1 MLGPPDIESRIGLT
15 GGNIFQGEVTP
26 DQMWEGRFAPAP
38 RFPASTCAGRPL
50 IRRGASSRLN
60 GRNAAEAVLADAGVA
75 LGGRLAAPASEARP
89 RLDPWRRRALRG
101 RKGPTPGSGSSTP
114 PRELIASDGIDEVRI
129 ARVANRAGASTA
141 LVHHYFSTREELL
154 AQALLQSFELAADE
168 RFVAGPA
175 AAASATE
182 GLAIAIEECLPT
194 PGEGEREW
202 VLWVELWLRA
212 AREPELRPV
221 AGRMYESYREWV
233 ARVIRRGVESGE
245 FRRGR
250 PGRGRRPG
258 DGAVRRARASAP

>member
-1 MLGPPDIESRIGLT
+1 MEEASAHRDEPDARDRIL
-15 GGNIFQGEVTP
+15 
-26 DQMWEGRFAPAP
+26 R
-38 RFPASTCAGRPL
+38 
-50 IRRGASSRLN
+50 
-60 GRNAAEAVLADAGVA
+60 AA
-75 LGGRLAAPASEARP
+75 
-89 RLDPWRRRALRG
+89 
-101 RKGPTPGSGSSTP
+101 T
-114 PRELIASDGIDEVRI
+114 ELIASDGIDEVRI
-129 ARVANRAGASTA
+129 ARVANRARASTA

-168 RFVAGPA
+168 RFGAGPA

-182 GLAIAIEECLPT
+182 GLAIAIDECLPT

-245 FRRGR
+245 FREVDPDRVADLAMALF
-250 PGRGRRPG
+250 
-258 DGAVRRARASAP
+258 DGLGVRALIRDPAMSLERARRIAAERLAAELGVDPAALSS

>member
-1 MLGPPDIESRIGLT
+1 MEEASAHRDEPDARDRIL
-15 GGNIFQGEVTP
+15 
-26 DQMWEGRFAPAP
+26 R
-38 RFPASTCAGRPL
+38 
-50 IRRGASSRLN
+50 
-60 GRNAAEAVLADAGVA
+60 AA
-75 LGGRLAAPASEARP
+75 
-89 RLDPWRRRALRG
+89 
-101 RKGPTPGSGSSTP
+101 T
-114 PRELIASDGIDEVRI
+114 ELIASDGIDEVRI
-129 ARVANRAGASTA
+129 ARVANRARASTA

-168 RFVAGPA
+168 RFGAGPA

-182 GLAIAIEECLPT
+182 GLAIAIDECLPT

-245 FRRGR
+245 FREVDPDRVADLAMALF
-250 PGRGRRPG
+250 
-258 DGAVRRARASAP
+258 DGLGVRALIRDPAMSLERARRMAAERLAAELGVDRAALFGL

>member
-1 MLGPPDIESRIGLT
+1 MEEASAHRDEPDARDRIL
-15 GGNIFQGEVTP
+15 
-26 DQMWEGRFAPAP
+26 R
-38 RFPASTCAGRPL
+38 
-50 IRRGASSRLN
+50 
-60 GRNAAEAVLADAGVA
+60 AA
-75 LGGRLAAPASEARP
+75 
-89 RLDPWRRRALRG
+89 
-101 RKGPTPGSGSSTP
+101 T
-114 PRELIASDGIDEVRI
+114 ELIASDGIDEVRI
-129 ARVANRAGASTA
+129 ARVANRARASTA

-168 RFVAGPA
+168 RFGAGPA

-182 GLAIAIEECLPT
+182 GLAIAIDECLPT

-245 FRRGR
+245 FREVDPDRVADLAMALF
-250 PGRGRRPG
+250 
-258 DGAVRRARASAP
+258 DGLGVRALIRDPAMSLERARRMAAERLAAELGGDPAALFGL

>member
-1 MLGPPDIESRIGLT
+1 MEEASASRSEGPDARERIL
-15 GGNIFQGEVTP
+15 
-26 DQMWEGRFAPAP
+26 R
-38 RFPASTCAGRPL
+38 
-50 IRRGASSRLN
+50 
-60 GRNAAEAVLADAGVA
+60 AA
-75 LGGRLAAPASEARP
+75 
-89 RLDPWRRRALRG
+89 
-101 RKGPTPGSGSSTP
+101 T
-114 PRELIASDGIDEVRI
+114 ELIASDGIDEVRI
-129 ARVANRAGASTA
+129 ARVANRARASTA

-194 PGEGEREW
+194 PGEGEGEREW

-212 AREPELRPV
+212 AREPDLRPV

-245 FRRGR
+245 FREAD
-250 PGRGRRPG
+250 PDEVADLAMALF
-258 DGAVRRARASAP
+258 DGLGVRALIRDPAMSLDRARRIAAERLGAELGVDPASLAA